1 MAMPNQAIQLYQKL
15 VKEFGMPECPT
26 LMNMGHVWYE
36 TPEEM
41 AGDPDSPV
49 STAVFRPLSSDAVAQ
64 KMADY
69 ASGWLSSVLKQQP
82 EPPASD
88 PVARLQRVI
97 KQAPKRTR

>member
-1 MAMPNQAIQLYQKL
+1 MSNEAVQLYQKL

-41 AGDPDSPV
+41 GGDPDSPV
-49 STAVFRPLSSDAVAQ
+49 STAVFRPLSGDAVAK

-69 ASGWLSSVLKQQP
+69 ASGWLSSQLKQQP
-82 EPPASD
+82 EPPAAE
-88 PVARLQRVI
+88 PVARLQQILRL
-97 KQAPKRTR
+97 APRRSR

>member
-1 MAMPNQAIQLYQKL
+1 MPNEAVQLYQKL

-41 AGDPDSPV
+41 GGDPDSPV
-49 STAVFRPLSSDAVAQ
+49 STAVFRPLSNEGVAR

-69 ASGWLSSVLKQQP
+69 ASAWLASFITSEPQ
-82 EPPASD
+82 PPAAE
-88 PVARLQRVI
+88 PVARLQQII
-97 KQAPKRTR
+97 KLAGSRRK